1 MGLMEV
7 YQNAMGLSSGE
18 KADLITALLDSYS
31 DNESLYKRD
40 IVVEAIARDKAIED
54 GSLEEISE
62 SEFFSKYEK
71 YRPQ

>member
-1 MGLMEV
+1 MEV
-7 YQNAMGLSSGE
+7 YKNAMGLSSEE
-18 KADLITALLDSYS
+18 KADLVTALLDSYS

-40 IVVEAIARDKAIED
+40 IVVEAIARDKAIKD